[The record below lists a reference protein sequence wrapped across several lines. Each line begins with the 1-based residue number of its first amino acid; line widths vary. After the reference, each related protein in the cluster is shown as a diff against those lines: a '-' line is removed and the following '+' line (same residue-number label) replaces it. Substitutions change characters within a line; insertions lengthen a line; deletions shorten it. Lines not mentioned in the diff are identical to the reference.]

1 MNALLP
7 IGRSVKLIYLY
18 GGVLYLIFRRL
29 YHQIPN
35 PRWGMVANIQSLAV
49 IWGWDTR
56 VWILN
61 LNRRGLLPL
70 EQEGQMGVNDLF

>member
-1 MNALLP
+1 
-7 IGRSVKLIYLY
+7 
-18 GGVLYLIFRRL
+18 
-29 YHQIPN
+29 
-35 PRWGMVANIQSLAV
+35 MVANIQSLAV